1 MALYL
6 MLNAFHATTSMCMKS
21 DVRDMII
28 CLQNGHKGLL
38 KEMEEL
44 LHQLH
49 SDAKE
54 TQTSQQLSH
63 KAAGMNL
70 NESFTDDLDNMEGIM
85 PRKPIIE

>member
-1 MALYL
+1 MNGTIFDAEGFPC
-6 MLNAFHATTSMCMKS
+6 NESMCMKS
-21 DVRDMII
+21 AVRDIII
-28 CLQNGHKGLL
+28 CLQNSHKGLL

-54 TQTSQQLSH
+54 TQTSQLSH

-70 NESFTDDLDNMEGIM
+70 NENITDD
-85 PRKPIIE
+85 